1 MSAKLDS
8 AKQALQDYIAAVAE
22 GTADQE
28 MLDAVGQKYHE
39 VAVEVKE
46 TKMADETDSVT
57 LESLLTDFNLFS
69 SELIQAVIDMI
80 MGTEVVEEEPV

>member
-80 MGTEVVEEEPV
+80 MGTEVVEEPV